1 MMLDYW
7 PLIALGALCCGLLV
21 VAWRV
26 ATRPLPR
33 VRDPREDWKEW
44 HEIAARNRKRRAG
57 L

>member
-7 PLIALGALCCGLLV
+7 PLIALGALCSGLLV